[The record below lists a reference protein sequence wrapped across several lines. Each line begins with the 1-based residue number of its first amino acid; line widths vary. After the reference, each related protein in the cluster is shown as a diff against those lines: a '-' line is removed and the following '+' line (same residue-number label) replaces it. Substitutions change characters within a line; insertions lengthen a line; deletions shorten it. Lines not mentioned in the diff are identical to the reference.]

1 MKKGDNKLVFVF
13 ALVDHQAMTLHFSR
27 DHLPLQAAECHAS
40 PKSLFLLA
48 WDNVPDTEELTLE
61 LGNHY
66 LLSEERC
73 AFPQAVLTHVNFVN
87 VTLLNLRIFS

>member
-27 DHLPLQAAECHAS
+27 EHLPLQAAECHAS

-48 WDNVPDTEELTLE
+48 
-61 LGNHY
+61 
-66 LLSEERC
+66 
-73 AFPQAVLTHVNFVN
+73 
-87 VTLLNLRIFS
+87 